1 MTRDEIIRMAQ
12 EAGFIGKWE
21 QWYKEYVAF
30 ATDAP
35 PEEIESYLTRFAEL
49 AYQSG
54 RNAGLKEAAE
64 VCDEKSAHNR
74 EDAVRYRNQGY
85 GVTANLCDGKADTA
99 NNCATA
105 IRARIG
111 NEIMGGGDE

>member
-21 QWYKEYVAF
+21 PGHKEYIVF
-30 ATDAP
+30 AVDVDY
-35 PEEIESYLTRFAEL
+35 EIIESCFEYLANT

-64 VCDEKSAHNR
+64 VCECPEPECCNRPGSECCGSPDPRQKTVDECIA
-74 EDAVRYRNQGY
+74 
-85 GVTANLCDGKADTA
+85 
-99 NNCATA
+99 A
-105 IRARIG
+105 IRAKIG